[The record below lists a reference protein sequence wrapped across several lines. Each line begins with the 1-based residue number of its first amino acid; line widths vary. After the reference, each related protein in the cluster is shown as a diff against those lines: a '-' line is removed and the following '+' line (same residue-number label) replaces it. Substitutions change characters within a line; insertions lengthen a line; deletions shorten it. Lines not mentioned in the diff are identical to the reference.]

1 MDNVYVTVT
10 MKNRASLNNDARV
23 LRRQDSI
30 SLSIASKGRAATI
43 EVYRRKTTTTPSLHP
58 LQVSDL
64 VGFICVVRNTVHC
77 TCLWRLHL
85 TSDSDSETPR
95 CNVLLFSGPN
105 TLPSFSWCSSS
116 ILQLH
121 AVVVELRSRCE
132 FKNTRF
138 GWETYWRVVLK

>member
-30 SLSIASKGRAATI
+30 SLSIAPKGRAATI
-43 EVYRRKTTTTPSLHP
+43 EVYRRKTTTTPSL
-58 LQVSDL
+58 QVSDL
-64 VGFICVVRNTVHC
+64 VGWVMYVVCNTVHC
-77 TCLWRLHL
+77 TPLATAFDIRFRFR
-85 TSDSDSETPR
+85 DSEVQRTP
-95 CNVLLFSGPN
+95 LFRPN
-105 TLPSFSWCSSS
+105 MLPSFSWCSSS

>member
-30 SLSIASKGRAATI
+30 SLSIAPKGRAATI
-43 EVYRRKTTTTPSLHP
+43 EVYRRKTTTTPSL
-58 LQVSDL
+58 QVSDL
-64 VGFICVVRNTVHC
+64 VGFMYVVCNTVHC
-77 TCLWRLHL
+77 TCLWRRHL

-105 TLPSFSWCSSS
+105 MLPSFSWCSSS

-138 GWETYWRVVLK
+138 GWETHWRVVLK